1 MPDRPPARPA
11 VIIVHHLN
19 NSRSQRVLW
28 LLEELGVPYEIQ
40 KYQRDAKTMLAPPEL
55 LKVHPLGKSPVI
67 TDDGVTVAE
76 SGAIIE
82 YLLERYG
89 NGRLEPAKG
98 TPERLRFTYWLHF
111 AEGSAMSPLL
121 MKLVFD
127 RIETSP
133 MPFFASRSRAASR
146 AR

>member
-1 MPDRPPARPA
+1 MVRLAA
-11 VIIVHHLN
+11 AWFGIVPGPRL
-19 NSRSQRVLW
+19 Q
-28 LLEELGVPYEIQ
+28 
-40 KYQRDAKTMLAPPEL
+40 
-55 LKVHPLGKSPVI
+55 VI

-89 NGRLEPAKG
+89 AGRLEPEKG

-111 AEGSAMSPLL
+111 AEVSSMSPLL

-133 MPFFASRSRAASR
+133 MPFFAKPIARGISRSTSR
-146 AR
+146 SP